1 MKLSMKLFLLLL
13 TAPTSKVSNEV
24 SMCSFYT
31 YCMQGRVIPED
42 VLPSLTTQLET
53 NSGSE
58 NVPVSTV
65 DSGIQGKRQPFRT
78 SFPYL
83 QSSIQG
89 KAKPQDVSPISM
101 TQLEAKSDP
110 QSPPAAKE
118 GYKNTVHTA
127 PKDAVPPPPRHSLNP
142 ATRLKHKLRDTKD
155 LIVCP
160 GVYDGLSARIAQ
172 SVGFET
178 LYMVRQRHVY
188 CLCNTSVG

>member
-13 TAPTSKVSNEV
+13 TASTSKVSNEV

-58 NVPVSTV
+58 NVPVITV
-65 DSGIQGKRQPFRT
+65 DPGIEGKRQAFYT

-110 QSPPAAKE
+110 QSPPAARE
-118 GYKNTVHTA
+118 NLRNTVHTA
-127 PKDAVPPPPRHSLNP
+127 PTDAVPPPVHSLNP

>member
-13 TAPTSKVSNEV
+13 TASTSKVSNEV

-53 NSGSE
+53 NSRSE
-58 NVPVSTV
+58 NVPVITV
-65 DSGIQGKRQPFRT
+65 DPGIEGKRQAFHT

-110 QSPPAAKE
+110 QSPPAARE
-118 GYKNTVHTA
+118 NLRNTVHTA
-127 PKDAVPPPPRHSLNP
+127 PTDAVPPPVHSLNP